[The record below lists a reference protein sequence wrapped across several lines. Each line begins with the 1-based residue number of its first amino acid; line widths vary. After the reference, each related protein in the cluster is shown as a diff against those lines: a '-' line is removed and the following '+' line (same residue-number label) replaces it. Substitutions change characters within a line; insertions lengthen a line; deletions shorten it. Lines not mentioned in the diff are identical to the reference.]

1 MFVLEMYVFFCLF
14 DKVVTVFFQDN
25 CRCVVGY
32 ADGRLLLFDIHSA
45 RQLTALN
52 GHSEMITAI
61 LPQKDDHFLMT
72 CGGNKIVIWN
82 FYPVKR
88 VDQANVSDL
97 ADRIIHETTL
107 DSLVGAGSSSASGAG
122 GSGGFHLAS
131 QPIELINESNISSAG
146 PSTSSGSA
154 SGSGGGRSSR
164 SSSDRRKQRPSGSF
178 KKKSSIPNIE
188 NHREPITAV
197 TVSRDGQY
205 VVSGGRDALVKIWS
219 TATGE
224 THTTLDEH
232 SAPIS
237 CLDIAPN
244 SQFVVSGAED
254 GTFKTWSIT
263 LSMTLSTF
271 NEHQPNPVV
280 CVKIMSDSKRALSA
294 DITSVHR
301 LWQVDT
307 GVQLRVIVNKPIN
320 GLTMHGNTAFA
331 IGGKIENWYVLLM
344 ID

>member
-1 MFVLEMYVFFCLF
+1 MR
-14 DKVVTVFFQDN
+14 VVMVMLIKHFLQDN

-45 RQLTALN
+45 RQLQSLN

-61 LPQKDDHFLMT
+61 LPQKDDHFLMS

-88 VDQANVSDL
+88 VDQANLSDL
-97 ADRIIHETTL
+97 AERIIHETTL
-107 DSLVGAGSSSASGAG
+107 DSLVGAGSAACG
-122 GSGGFHLAS
+122 G
-131 QPIELINESNISSAG
+131 QQTELINENMSVAG
-146 PSTSSGSA
+146 PSTSSMGSAAA

-188 NHREPITAV
+188 NHREPITCV

-205 VVSGGRDALVKIWS
+205 VVSGGRDCLVKIWS

-224 THTTLDEH
+224 THSTLDHH

-237 CLDIAPN
+237 CVDLAPN

-254 GTFKTWSIT
+254 GTIKTWSIT

-271 NEHQPNPVV
+271 TEHQSNPVV

-301 LWQVDT
+301 LWQIDT
-307 GVQLRVIVNKPIN
+307 GVQLRCIVNKPIN
-320 GLTMHGNTAFA
+320 GLAMHGNTAFA
-331 IGGKIENWYVLLM
+331 IGGKIENWYVLCAFITCSHSLPSSP
-344 ID
+344 ILH